1 MLEKTKNMLCKI
13 VTVIVIWVFFLCWL
27 EGWDH
32 GQSNSF
38 LEHFFEKNARY
49 LFLFVATVLFSI
61 GVWKAFCCIDK
72 LKEKQLWICAGIL
85 FGISVCIYALLIG
98 NLHVIPRNDCHSM
111 LDQALYFSEGGEKP
125 ISKDSIYINYF
136 TKYGNNYLLTV
147 FFSWYYKIVK
157 WFRIGHYYTMAYV
170 VNAVCLLVGTGFT
183 FLTAKKIRGLS
194 CAVKTLL
201 FCVANP
207 VYYLMVF
214 WVYSNT
220 ISVPFMMG
228 ILYFGICLYETKSYP
243 LRVLLTGVCCFLVV
257 VSYFIRPTAIFPFIA
272 LFIGMLFLAI
282 KKFRHSEFGAYRYT
296 KCILLLVL
304 ALVVSVGTYMGIGKV
319 SDRYFGKAE
328 KGNYPVTHWLMMGS
342 HNNGQYNVQD
352 DLYTRGLDNKEK
364 MPKTLEKT
372 WENYK
377 DLGVEKIVPFWMD
390 KMKIMWSDGSF
401 SVSCRL
407 TQTVGYTELDK
418 YITGRYNQIAL
429 LYCQVFWLTT
439 LLFLMVNLSRQLV
452 RKKILTYDFI
462 FTMVLFGAILMYCFW
477 EVKAEY
483 ALPFL
488 PIFFLVAGNLS
499 IPSMSELFNL
509 KLSSRKII
517 MAITGIG
524 FISYVGVLQYIYE
537 GEVRERAYSIK
548 SYGYTWLYDM
558 DLENGDQVIQTFYPE
573 EQFDTLEFCV
583 RLSDGT
589 NASENDG
596 VIHVKLYDGKGKF
609 LYGRDIASKNI
620 QGMQKVTI
628 DVGDLPASE
637 TKGYRLE
644 FTVKDGENG
653 SLVLR
658 TTKGMSLDMYPG
670 QMQING
676 KDQPLDLYM
685 SVYKK

>member
-1 MLEKTKNMLCKI
+1 
-13 VTVIVIWVFFLCWL
+13 
-27 EGWDH
+27 
-32 GQSNSF
+32 
-38 LEHFFEKNARY
+38 
-49 LFLFVATVLFSI
+49 
-61 GVWKAFCCIDK
+61 
-72 LKEKQLWICAGIL
+72 
-85 FGISVCIYALLIG
+85 
-98 NLHVIPRNDCHSM
+98 
-111 LDQALYFSEGGEKP
+111 
-125 ISKDSIYINYF
+125 
-136 TKYGNNYLLTV
+136 
-147 FFSWYYKIVK
+147 
-157 WFRIGHYYTMAYV
+157 
-170 VNAVCLLVGTGFT
+170 
-183 FLTAKKIRGLS
+183 
-194 CAVKTLL
+194 
-201 FCVANP
+201 
-207 VYYLMVF
+207 
-214 WVYSNT
+214 
-220 ISVPFMMG
+220 
-228 ILYFGICLYETKSYP
+228 
-243 LRVLLTGVCCFLVV
+243 
-257 VSYFIRPTAIFPFIA
+257 
-272 LFIGMLFLAI
+272 
-282 KKFRHSEFGAYRYT
+282 
-296 KCILLLVL
+296 
-304 ALVVSVGTYMGIGKV
+304 
-319 SDRYFGKAE
+319 
-328 KGNYPVTHWLMMGS
+328 
-342 HNNGQYNVQD
+342 
-352 DLYTRGLDNKEK
+352 
-364 MPKTLEKT
+364 
-372 WENYK
+372 
-377 DLGVEKIVPFWMD
+377 MD
-390 KMKIMWSDGSF
+390 
-401 SVSCRL
+401 
-407 TQTVGYTELDK
+407 
-418 YITGRYNQIAL
+418 A
-429 LYCQVFWLTT
+429 
-439 LLFLMVNLSRQLV
+439 
-452 RKKILTYDFI
+452 YDFI

-537 GEVRERAYSIK
+537 GEVSERAYSIK

-573 EQFDTLEFCV
+573 ERFDTLEFCV